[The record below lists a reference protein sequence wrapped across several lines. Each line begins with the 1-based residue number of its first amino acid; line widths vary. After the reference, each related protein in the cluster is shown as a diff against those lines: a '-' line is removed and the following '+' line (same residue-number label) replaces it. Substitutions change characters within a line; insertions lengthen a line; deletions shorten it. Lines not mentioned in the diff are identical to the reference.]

1 MIRIN
6 LLPYR
11 AARKKE
17 NIRKQIGIFFLSLL
31 VVVAILLFYNMRL
44 QKKIDVLNTKIA
56 ENKAMLAKFENQAKE
71 VDRIKNAFR
80 NLENKT
86 KVIKNLETKR
96 NDAVFLLDNMTK
108 LVAENTLSSS
118 GSDSLPD
125 KDNTP
130 VKRLWFTNFEAKGNN
145 IDIKGIAMDNK
156 TVADFMTR
164 LESSKLYKNVNLK
177 TLKQQKTAKL
187 NLKSFDI
194 NCNKVSL
201 NKSENKN

>member
-44 QKKIDVLNTKIA
+44 QKTIDVLNTKIA
-56 ENKAMLAKFENQAKE
+56 ENKTMLAKFEKQAKE
-71 VDRIKNAFR
+71 VDRIKKAFN
-80 NLENKT
+80 NLEKKT
-86 KVIKNLETKR
+86 KVIRNLETKR

-108 LVAENTLSSS
+108 LVAEHTLVS
-118 GSDSLPD
+118 GPASLAD
-125 KDNTP
+125 KDKTL
-130 VKRLWFTNFEAKGNN
+130 VKRLWFTNFEAKGKK
-145 IDIKGIAMDNK
+145 IGIKGIAMDNK

-177 TLKQQKTAKL
+177 TLKQQKTSKL

-194 NCNKVSL
+194 NCNKVAL
-201 NKSENKN
+201 NKSESKN

>member
-31 VVVAILLFYNMRL
+31 VVVAIFLFYNMRL
-44 QKKIDVLNTKIA
+44 QKKIDELNEKIA
-56 ENKAMLAKFENQAKE
+56 ENKTMLAKFENQAKE

-86 KVIKNLETKR
+86 KVIKNLQTKR

-108 LVAENTLSSS
+108 LVAENTLNSS

-125 KDNTP
+125 KDNTQ

-187 NLKSFDI
+187 NLKRFEI
-194 NCNKVSL
+194 NSDKVSL
-201 NKSENKN
+201 NKSKSKN

>member
-11 AARKKE
+11 AARRKE
-17 NIRKQIGIFFLSLL
+17 NIRKQIGIFSFSLL
-31 VVVAILLFYNMRL
+31 VVLAILLFYNMRL
-44 QKKIDVLNTKIA
+44 QKKIDSLNTKIA
-56 ENKAMLAKFENQAKE
+56 ENKTILAKYESQARE
-71 VDRIKNAFR
+71 VDRIKKAFN

-96 NDAVFLLDNMTK
+96 NDAVYLLDNMTK
-108 LVAENTLSSS
+108 LVAEHTLSSS
-118 GSDSLPD
+118 GSDSFSD

-130 VKRLWFTNFEAKGNN
+130 VKRLWFTNFEAKGDN
-145 IDIKGIAMDNK
+145 IGIKGIAMDNK

-164 LESSKLYKNVNLK
+164 LERSNLYKNVNLK
-177 TLKQQKTAKL
+177 TLKQQKTTKL

-194 NCNKVSL
+194 SCDKVAL
-201 NKSENKN
+201 NKSESKN

>member
-86 KVIKNLETKR
+86 KVIKSLETKR

>member
-31 VVVAILLFYNMRL
+31 VFVAVLLFYNMRL
-44 QKKIDVLNTKIA
+44 QKKIDVLNEKIA

-71 VDRIKNAFR
+71 VDRIKKAF
-80 NLENKT
+80 NILENKT
-86 KVIKNLETKR
+86 KVIKNLETTR
-96 NDAVFLLDNMTK
+96 NDAVLLLDNMTK
-108 LVAENTLSSS
+108 LVAEHTLGSS
-118 GSDSLPD
+118 GPDSLPD

-145 IDIKGIAMDNK
+145 IGIKGIAMDNK

-194 NCNKVSL
+194 NCDKVPL
-201 NKSENKN
+201 NKSESKN

>member
-11 AARKKE
+11 AARRKE
-17 NIRKQIGIFFLSLL
+17 NIRKQIGIFFFSLL
-31 VVVAILLFYNMRL
+31 VVLAILLFYNMRL
-44 QKKIDVLNTKIA
+44 QKKIDSLNTKIA
-56 ENKAMLAKFENQAKE
+56 ENKTILAKYESQARE
-71 VDRIKNAFR
+71 VDRIKKAFN

-96 NDAVFLLDNMTK
+96 NDAVYLLDNMTK
-108 LVAENTLSSS
+108 LVAEHTLSTP
-118 GSDSLPD
+118 GSDSFSD

-130 VKRLWFTNFEAKGNN
+130 VKRLWFTNFEAKGDN
-145 IDIKGIAMDNK
+145 IGIKGIAMDNK

-164 LESSKLYKNVNLK
+164 LERSNLYKNVNLK
-177 TLKQQKTAKL
+177 TLKQKKTTKL

-194 NCNKVSL
+194 SCDKVAL
-201 NKSENKN
+201 NTSENKN

>member
-17 NIRKQIGIFFLSLL
+17 NIRKQIGIFSLSLL
-31 VVVAILLFYNMRL
+31 VVFAILLFYNMRL
-44 QKKIDVLNTKIA
+44 QKRIDSLNTTIA
-56 ENKAMLAKFENQAKE
+56 ENKTMLAKFEKQAKE
-71 VDRIKNAFR
+71 VDRIKKAF
-80 NLENKT
+80 NNIENKT

-108 LVAENTLSSS
+108 LVAEHTLSSS
-118 GSDSLPD
+118 GSDSLSD

-145 IDIKGIAMDNK
+145 IGIKGIAMDSK

-164 LESSKLYKNVNLK
+164 LERSKLYKNVNLK

-201 NKSENKN
+201 NKPGSKN

>member
-17 NIRKQIGIFFLSLL
+17 NIRRQIGIFFFSLL
-31 VVVAILLFYNMRL
+31 VVVAALLFYNMRL
-44 QKKIDVLNTKIA
+44 QHKIDVLNAKIA
-56 ENKAMLAKFENQAKE
+56 ENKTILAKYENQAKE
-71 VDRIKNAFR
+71 VDRIKKAFN
-80 NLENKT
+80 NLEKKT
-86 KVIKNLETKR
+86 KVINNLETKR
-96 NDAVFLLDNMTK
+96 NDAVFLMDNMTK
-108 LVAENTLSSS
+108 LVAENTLIPESN
-118 GSDSLPD
+118 SLSD

-130 VKRLWFTNFEAKGNN
+130 VKRLWFTNFEAKGNK
-145 IDIKGIAMDNK
+145 ISIKGIAMDNK

-164 LESSKLYKNVNLK
+164 LERSKLYKNVNLK
-177 TLKQQKTAKL
+177 TLKQQKTTKL

-201 NKSENKN
+201 NKSKSKI

>member
-31 VVVAILLFYNMRL
+31 VVVGILLFYNMRL
-44 QKKIDVLNTKIA
+44 QKKIDVLNEKIA
-56 ENKAMLAKFENQAKE
+56 ENKTMLAKFEKQAKE
-71 VDRIKNAFR
+71 VDRIKKAFN
-80 NLENKT
+80 NLEKKT

-96 NDAVFLLDNMTK
+96 NDAVCLLDNMTK
-108 LVAENTLSSS
+108 LVDEHTLSSS
-118 GSDSLPD
+118 GSDSLSN
-125 KDNTP
+125 KNNMP

-145 IDIKGIAMDNK
+145 IGIKGIAMDNK

-164 LESSKLYKNVNLK
+164 LERSKLYKNVNLK
-177 TLKQQKTAKL
+177 TLKQEKMTKL

-194 NCNKVSL
+194 NCGKVSL
-201 NKSENKN
+201 NK

>member
-17 NIRKQIGIFFLSLL
+17 NIRKQIGIFFFSLL
-31 VVVAILLFYNMRL
+31 VVVAALLFYNMRL
-44 QKKIDVLNTKIA
+44 QHKIDVLNAKIA
-56 ENKAMLAKFENQAKE
+56 ENKTILAKYENQAKE
-71 VDRIKNAFR
+71 VDRIKKAFN
-80 NLENKT
+80 NLEKKT
-86 KVIKNLETKR
+86 KVINNLETKR
-96 NDAVFLLDNMTK
+96 NDAVFLMDNMTK
-108 LVAENTLSSS
+108 LVAENTLIPESN
-118 GSDSLPD
+118 SLSD

-130 VKRLWFTNFEAKGNN
+130 VKRLWFTNFEAKGNK
-145 IDIKGIAMDNK
+145 ISIKGIAMDNK

-164 LESSKLYKNVNLK
+164 LERSKLYKNVNLK
-177 TLKQQKTAKL
+177 TLKQQKTTKL

-201 NKSENKN
+201 NKSKSKI

>member
-31 VVVAILLFYNMRL
+31 VVFAILLFYNMRL
-44 QKKIDVLNTKIA
+44 QKTIDVLNTKIA
-56 ENKAMLAKFENQAKE
+56 ENKTMLAKFENQAKE
-71 VDRIKNAFR
+71 VDRIKNAFN

-86 KVIKNLETKR
+86 KVIKDLETKR
-96 NDAVFLLDNMTK
+96 NDAVCLLDNMTK
-108 LVAENTLSSS
+108 LVAEQTLKSE
-118 GSDSLPD
+118 SDSLPD

-145 IDIKGIAMDNK
+145 IVIKGIAMDNK

-164 LESSKLYKNVNLK
+164 LESSKLYKNVNLN
-177 TLKQQKTAKL
+177 TLQQQKIAKL
-187 NLKSFDI
+187 NLKRFDI
-194 NCNKVSL
+194 NCDKVSL
-201 NKSENKN
+201 NKSESKN

>member
-31 VVVAILLFYNMRL
+31 VVIAILLFYNMRL
-44 QKKIDVLNTKIA
+44 QKRIAVLNEKIA
-56 ENKAMLAKFENQAKE
+56 ENKTMLAKFENQAKE
-71 VDRIKNAFR
+71 VDRIKKAFN

-96 NDAVFLLDNMTK
+96 NDAVCLLDNMTK
-108 LVAENTLSSS
+108 LVAEQTLKPE
-118 GSDSLPD
+118 SDSLPD

-145 IDIKGIAMDNK
+145 IVIKGIAMDNK

-164 LESSKLYKNVNLK
+164 LESSKLYKNVNLN
-177 TLKQQKTAKL
+177 TLQQQKITKL
-187 NLKSFDI
+187 NLKRFDI
-194 NCNKVSL
+194 NCDKVSL
-201 NKSENKN
+201 NKSESKN

>member
-201 NKSENKN
+201 NKSESKN

>member
-17 NIRKQIGIFFLSLL
+17 NIRKQISIFFFSFL
-31 VVVAILLFYNMRL
+31 VVVAIVLFYNMSL
-44 QKKIDVLNTKIA
+44 QKRIYVLNTKIA
-56 ENKAMLAKFENQAKE
+56 ENKKMLAKFEKQAKE
-71 VDRIKNAFR
+71 VDRIKNAFN
-80 NLENKT
+80 NLEKKT

-96 NDAVFLLDNMTK
+96 KDAVCLLDNMTK
-108 LVAENTLSSS
+108 VVAEHTSIS
-118 GSDSLPD
+118 GSDPLSD

-145 IDIKGIAMDNK
+145 IGINGIAMDNK

-164 LESSKLYKNVNLK
+164 LENSKLYKNVNLR
-177 TLKQQKTAKL
+177 TLKQQKITKL

-194 NCNKVSL
+194 TCTKISL
-201 NKSENKN
+201 NKSESKK

>member
-17 NIRKQIGIFFLSLL
+17 NIRKQISIFFLSLL
-31 VVVAILLFYNMRL
+31 AFVAILLFYNMRL
-44 QKKIDVLNTKIA
+44 KKQIDVLNTKIA
-56 ENKAMLAKFENQAKE
+56 ENKTTLAKFEKQAKE
-71 VDRIKNAFR
+71 VDRIKNAFN
-80 NLENKT
+80 NLEKKT

-96 NDAVFLLDNMTK
+96 NYAVCQLDNMTK
-108 LVAENTLSSS
+108 LVAENTLIS
-118 GSDSLPD
+118 GSDSLSD

-130 VKRLWFTNFEAKGNN
+130 VKRLWFTNFEAKGNK
-145 IDIKGIAMDNK
+145 ISIKGIAMDNK

-164 LESSKLYKNVNLK
+164 LESSKLYKNVNLN
-177 TLKQQKTAKL
+177 TLKQQKTSKL

-194 NCNKVSL
+194 NCNNVSL
-201 NKSENKN
+201 NKSGSKN

>member
-17 NIRKQIGIFFLSLL
+17 NIRKQIGIFSLSLL
-31 VVVAILLFYNMRL
+31 VVFAILLFYNMRL
-44 QKKIDVLNTKIA
+44 QKRIDSLNTTIA
-56 ENKAMLAKFENQAKE
+56 ENKTMLAKFENQAKE
-71 VDRIKNAFR
+71 VDRIKKAFN

-108 LVAENTLSSS
+108 LVAEHTLNSS
-118 GSDSLPD
+118 GSDSLSD
-125 KDNTP
+125 KDNTS
-130 VKRLWFTNFEAKGNN
+130 VKRLWFTNFEAKG
-145 IDIKGIAMDNK
+145 KDNK

-164 LESSKLYKNVNLK
+164 LERSKLYKNVNLK

-194 NCNKVSL
+194 NCKKVSL
-201 NKSENKN
+201 KKPGSKN

>member
-31 VVVAILLFYNMRL
+31 VVFAILLFYNMRL
-44 QKKIDVLNTKIA
+44 QKKIDVLNEKIA
-56 ENKAMLAKFENQAKE
+56 ENKTMLAKFENQAKE
-71 VDRIKNAFR
+71 VDRIKKAFN

-108 LVAENTLSSS
+108 LVAEHTLSSS
-118 GSDSLPD
+118 GSDSLSD

-145 IDIKGIAMDNK
+145 IVIKGIAMDNK

-164 LESSKLYKNVNLK
+164 LESSKLYKNVNLN
-177 TLKQQKTAKL
+177 TLQQQKTAKL
-187 NLKSFDI
+187 NLKRFDI
-194 NCNKVSL
+194 NCDKVSL

>member
-31 VVVAILLFYNMRL
+31 VVLAILLFYNMRL
-44 QKKIDVLNTKIA
+44 QKRINVLNEKIA
-56 ENKAMLAKFENQAKE
+56 ENKTMLAKFENQAKE
-71 VDRIKNAFR
+71 VDRIKKAFN

-86 KVIKNLETKR
+86 KVIKNLETTR
-96 NDAVFLLDNMTK
+96 NDAVWLLDNMTK
-108 LVAENTLSSS
+108 LVAEHPLSSS
-118 GSDSLPD
+118 GSDSLSD

-145 IDIKGIAMDNK
+145 IGIKGIAMDNK

-177 TLKQQKTAKL
+177 TLKQEKMTKL

-194 NCNKVSL
+194 NCDKVTL
-201 NKSENKN
+201 NKPESKN